1 MNNRIIT
8 RDCIEL
14 IIPSESGML
23 HLHRYCLKELNIYM
37 YPMKLVLIKLK
48 N

>member
-14 IIPSESGML
+14 IIPSESDML
-23 HLHRYCLKELNIYM
+23 HLHRYCLKELNIYVPIHT
-37 YPMKLVLIKLK
+37 YVQVYTL
-48 N
+48 

>member
-14 IIPSESGML
+14 ITPSESDML
-23 HLHRYCLKELNIYM
+23 HLHRYCLKELNIYICT
-37 YPMKLVLIKLK
+37 YSYIYVYTL
-48 N
+48 